1 MIFVLHVLVMMRWG
15 YRMIS
20 RCFSR
25 LGLGDGG
32 NWTMHARKSMD
43 DNCGVNDDAAV
54 LLPLESFSDIMQA
67 FLAQLQH
74 WH

>member
-1 MIFVLHVLVMMRWG
+1 
-15 YRMIS
+15 
-20 RCFSR
+20 
-25 LGLGDGG
+25 
-32 NWTMHARKSMD
+32 MD

-54 LLPLESFSDIMQA
+54 LLPLKSFSDITQA